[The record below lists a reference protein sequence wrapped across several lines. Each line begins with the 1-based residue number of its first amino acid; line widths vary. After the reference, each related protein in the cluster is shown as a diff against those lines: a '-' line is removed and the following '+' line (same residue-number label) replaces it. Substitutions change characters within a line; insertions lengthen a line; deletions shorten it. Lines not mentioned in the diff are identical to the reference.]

1 MIRMMIKKADFS
13 VCQQMQQNIYKIMFA
28 REDVYDEPTERD
40 EEGNIISTGER
51 KETDY
56 CNATTEMFYHKPSPD
71 FITRMLKDYGLID
84 MSEANELLSHFTDNT
99 VPYMKDIMLNNI
111 ALYDKS
117 DKVNGFTLG
126 GRNVWI
132 PVELRNNLRNL
143 TLPTEKARGKE
154 ETSLWLNGVSY
165 TLPITTIEGMLQSI
179 EEYAKDCLDVT
190 ETHKSAVNGMTSVE
204 ELIAFDYKAD
214 YPERLSF

>member
-1 MIRMMIKKADFS
+1 
-13 VCQQMQQNIYKIMFA
+13 
-28 REDVYDEPTERD
+28 
-40 EEGNIISTGER
+40 
-51 KETDY
+51 
-56 CNATTEMFYHKPSPD
+56 MFYHKPSPD

-84 MSEANELLSHFTDNT
+84 MTEANELLSHFTDNT

-117 DKVNGFTLG
+117 DNVNGFTLG

-143 TLPTEKARGKE
+143 TLPTEKTRGKE

>member
-1 MIRMMIKKADFS
+1 M
-13 VCQQMQQNIYKIMFA
+13 
-28 REDVYDEPTERD
+28 
-40 EEGNIISTGER
+40 
-51 KETDY
+51 
-56 CNATTEMFYHKPSPD
+56 
-71 FITRMLKDYGLID
+71 
-84 MSEANELLSHFTDNT
+84 
-99 VPYMKDIMLNNI
+99 
-111 ALYDKS
+111 
-117 DKVNGFTLG
+117 
-126 GRNVWI
+126 
-132 PVELRNNLRNL
+132 RNNLRNL
-143 TLPTEKARGKE
+143 TLPTEKTRGKE

>member
-56 CNATTEMFYHKPSPD
+56 CNATTEMLYHKPSPD

-84 MSEANELLSHFTDNT
+84 MAEANELLSHFTDNT

-117 DKVNGFTLG
+117 DNVNGFTLG

-143 TLPTEKARGKE
+143 TLPTEKVRGKE